1 MSRSTDLVSRVALIV
16 FVLASAVIVAQD
28 RRRNPTDLDSFMA
41 QALQRRE
48 VDRKTLGDYVLDE
61 VETFEILG
69 PGGAPINRFK
79 REYTWYVR
87 DGIHV
92 RSPLKYDGVPIS
104 RVGSP
109 CLRGAVDPQRER
121 AAEASH
127 RARGRARERRQG
139 TGLDPP
145 SGE

>member
-16 FVLASAVIVAQD
+16 FVLASAVIVAQE
-28 RRRNPTDLDSFMA
+28 PASKSTDLDSFMA

-79 REYTWYVR
+79 REYTW
-87 DGIHV
+87 
-92 RSPLKYDGVPIS
+92 
-104 RVGSP
+104 
-109 CLRGAVDPQRER
+109 
-121 AAEASH
+121 
-127 RARGRARERRQG
+127 
-139 TGLDPP
+139 
-145 SGE
+145 